1 MHSQENRFDTF
12 IASSG
17 YEVVGD
23 YTAGP
28 LTITSITSSFAITTS
43 CINSPQRQI
52 SRLPRLVILT
62 KHGLI
67 PMLRILYL
75 SVMQRFAKTW
85 VQATALNSL
94 VE

>member
-1 MHSQENRFDTF
+1 L
-12 IASSG
+12 
-17 YEVVGD
+17 YKL
-23 YTAGP
+23 TAA
-28 LTITSITSSFAITTS
+28 T
-43 CINSPQRQI
+43 I

-62 KHGLI
+62 KHGPIL
-67 PMLRILYL
+67 MLRILYL